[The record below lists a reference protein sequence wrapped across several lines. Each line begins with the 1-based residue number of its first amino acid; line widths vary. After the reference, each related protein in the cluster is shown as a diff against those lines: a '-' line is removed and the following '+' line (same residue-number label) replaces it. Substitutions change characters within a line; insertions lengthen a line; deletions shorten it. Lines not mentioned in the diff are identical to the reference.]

1 MSNYL
6 NNMKRIT
13 LTTSLFFCLAITTI
27 LAQVV
32 TTNIATPN
40 SSGLSDNQVVSFDV
54 NSDGTILNNSAS
66 DGTAQLGGTAVTAN
80 SNITA
85 DSEADLILL
94 QVTGSTGSDLDG
106 TIEVFG
112 TEAGIIIANPNGIV
126 CDGCAFTNV
135 NRVDLVTGTYN
146 ITTGTYSISDNDVNV
161 DGGGLLTS
169 NVDVLN
175 IQTNNFT
182 TVIGV
187 GVTGDTFNLSVA
199 GDFSNIDTSINV
211 NTFNLSVAGDFT
223 SSASGINVDTFNLS
237 LAGDFSHSNYSYIT
251 ANTFNFSV
259 AGDFDDIVE
268 YRNDVF
274 YTNNNGRLFVNALN
288 LNVDGDFTFSESANN
303 LTLRANDS
311 LTVSGTANI
320 TAASF
325 NNSGAI
331 DVDNSFN
338 ATVGT
343 FINEAGATIT
353 AIGECNIVYTTSY
366 TDNGT
371 ITCQNVV
378 LETMVIDIATP
389 NSNGLSDN
397 QVDDFDVN
405 AYGTILN
412 NSAGGGTAQ
421 LGGTAVTA
429 NSNITAGSE
438 ASLILFQVTGSTV
451 SDLDGTVEVF
461 GGEAGLII
469 ANPNGIAC
477 GGCGFINADRVDLV
491 TGTYNIATET
501 YSISDNDFTVDGGGL
516 LANTVGVL
524 NIQTNNFSNS
534 GTSGIGVSA
543 DTFNL
548 SVAGDFSSGGV
559 GIAANTFN
567 LSVAGDFTT
576 GSSTVIIADTFN
588 LSLAGDFTHG
598 RYSEIMVNTFNL
610 SLAGDFDKIVSYG
623 ADYDTFYTNNEGRII
638 VNALNLNV
646 GGDFT
651 FSESANNFIW
661 RANDNLTVSGNANI
675 TAASFNNSGAIDVDN
690 IFNAMVDN
698 FINEAGATITAIGEC
713 NIVYTTSYT
722 DNGTITCQDAVLETM
737 VIDIATPNSNGLSDN
752 QVDDFDVN
760 AYGTILNNSASD
772 GTAQLG
778 STAVTANSNIT
789 AGSEASLI
797 LLQVTGS
804 TVSDLGGTIEVFGG
818 EAGIIIA
825 NPNGITCTG
834 CGFINADRVDLVT
847 GTYNIATETY
857 GISDNDVTV
866 DGGGLLASTVGVLNI
881 QTNNFT
887 NTSELGVSANTFN
900 LSVADDFINNNYSRI
915 IVANTFNLSVA
926 GDFVTNSGS
935 GIESNTF
942 NLSLAGDFDKI
953 VNYRADDD
961 RFITNNDGF
970 IKVNALN
977 LNVGGDFTFSNSA
990 NNLTLRANDS
1000 LTVLGD
1006 ANITAAEFENSG
1018 TITADTLNLSVAGD
1032 FDYRTD
1038 FLNAGTIT
1046 ADNLNFT
1053 ARDGVF
1059 TNDTTIELA
1068 GNLGITANSFTNTGG
1083 VVSADT
1089 FALSVAGDFNYVTD
1103 FLNNGTISNDALN
1116 LTVGGNFTNDDSA
1129 SNFTW
1134 DAQNSLV
1141 VSGDANIT
1149 TNNYTQSGAIDVAGV
1164 LTINALT
1171 DFTYSNSNN
1180 NFIWDTNDSLIVT
1193 GNANITANN
1202 FNNSGSITVTGSGS
1216 SGSLNI
1222 ATGYTAI
1229 NQGSIVSG
1237 SLDVITADF
1246 FRNLTGGDISTDTL
1260 NIIAGGKVTN
1270 TANITVGILTI
1281 TANNDSTRTNDTTGF
1296 YVSNRGNITA
1306 TSLNIAA
1313 VDNFYNRGNITA
1325 TNFNITRAKSVFFL
1339 NKEIDS
1345 FYAAGHTYDGGNISL
1360 SGDSSFR
1367 ADGGSIENYGNID
1380 LGDNILD
1387 ISADSFTN
1395 HEDANV
1401 TANTVNLDVN
1411 SLIQNGTVN
1420 ATVEF
1425 K

>member
-1 MSNYL
+1 
-6 NNMKRIT
+6 MKRIT
-13 LTTSLFFCLAITTI
+13 LVSLFFCLSITTI

-126 CDGCAFTNV
+126 CDGCGFINAD
-135 NRVDLVTGTYN
+135 RVDLVTGTYN
-146 ITTGTYSISDNDVNV
+146 ITTGTYSISDNDFNV
-161 DGGGLLTS
+161 DGGGLLAS
-169 NVDVLN
+169 NVGVLN

-182 TVIGV
+182 TIIGV

-251 ANTFNFSV
+251 ANTFNLSL
-259 AGDFDDIVE
+259 AGDFDGIVE

-288 LNVDGDFTFSESANN
+288 LNVDGDFSFSESANN

-311 LTVSGTANI
+311 LTVLGSANI

-378 LETMVIDIATP
+378 LETMVINIATP

-405 AYGTILN
+405 SYGTILN
-412 NSAGGGTAQ
+412 NSASDGTAQ
-421 LGGTAVTA
+421 LGSTAVTA
-429 NSNITAGSE
+429 NPNITAGSE
-438 ASLILFQVTGSTV
+438 ADLILFQVTGSTV
-451 SDLDGTVEVF
+451 SSLDGTVEVF
-461 GGEAGLII
+461 GGEAGIII

-567 LSVAGDFTT
+567 FSVAGDFTT

-598 RYSEIMVNTFNL
+598 RYSEIRVNTFNF
-610 SLAGDFDKIVSYG
+610 SLAGDFDHIVSYG
-623 ADYDTFYTNNEGRII
+623 ADYDTFYTNNEGRIV
-638 VNALNLNV
+638 VNAFNLNV

-661 RANDNLTVSGNANI
+661 RANDNLTV
-675 TAASFNNSGAIDVDN
+675 
-690 IFNAMVDN
+690 
-698 FINEAGATITAIGEC
+698 
-713 NIVYTTSYT
+713 
-722 DNGTITCQDAVLETM
+722 
-737 VIDIATPNSNGLSDN
+737 
-752 QVDDFDVN
+752 
-760 AYGTILNNSASD
+760 
-772 GTAQLG
+772 
-778 STAVTANSNIT
+778 
-789 AGSEASLI
+789 
-797 LLQVTGS
+797 
-804 TVSDLGGTIEVFGG
+804 
-818 EAGIIIA
+818 
-825 NPNGITCTG
+825 
-834 CGFINADRVDLVT
+834 
-847 GTYNIATETY
+847 
-857 GISDNDVTV
+857 
-866 DGGGLLASTVGVLNI
+866 
-881 QTNNFT
+881 
-887 NTSELGVSANTFN
+887 
-900 LSVADDFINNNYSRI
+900 
-915 IVANTFNLSVA
+915 
-926 GDFVTNSGS
+926 
-935 GIESNTF
+935 
-942 NLSLAGDFDKI
+942 
-953 VNYRADDD
+953 
-961 RFITNNDGF
+961 
-970 IKVNALN
+970 
-977 LNVGGDFTFSNSA
+977 
-990 NNLTLRANDS
+990 
-1000 LTVLGD
+1000 LGD
-1006 ANITAAEFENSG
+1006 ANITAADFNNSG
-1018 TITADTLNLSVAGD
+1018 TITANALNLSVAGD

-1083 VVSADT
+1083 VVSAAT
-1089 FALSVAGDFNYVTD
+1089 FALSVAGDFDYVAEY
-1103 FLNNGTISNDALN
+1103 LNNGTITTDALN
-1116 LTVGGNFTNDDSA
+1116 LNVGGNFTYDDSA

-1134 DAQNSLV
+1134 ATNDNLTVLGNA
-1141 VSGDANIT
+1141 DIT
-1149 TNNYTQSGAIDVAGV
+1149 TNNYTQSGAIDVDGV
-1164 LTINALT
+1164 LTITANNYT
-1171 DFTYSNSNN
+1171 YDRPNNDFVLAE
-1180 NFIWDTNDSLIVT
+1180 NDSLSILGDFT
-1193 GNANITANN
+1193 IATNN
-1202 FNNSGSITVTGSGS
+1202 FNNSGSITTD
-1216 SGSLNI
+1216 SLNI
-1222 ATGYTAI
+1222 TAGYTAI
-1229 NQGSIVSG
+1229 NQGSIVSN
-1237 SLDVITADF
+1237 SLDLTTDDF
-1246 FRNLTGGDISTDTL
+1246 FRNLTGGDISVDSL
-1260 NIIAGGKVTN
+1260 NITAGGKVTN
-1270 TANITVGILTI
+1270 TANITVAGTLSI
-1281 TANNDSTRTNDTTGF
+1281 TANNDSTRTDDPAGAFF

-1306 TSLNIAA
+1306 TTLNIAA
-1313 VDNFYNRGNITA
+1313 VDNFYNRGNIT
-1325 TNFNITRAKSVFFL
+1325 TTSGFNTGARNIFFF
-1339 NKEIDS
+1339 NEEIDS
-1345 FYAAGHTYDGGNISL
+1345 FYDAGNEYDGGTITL
-1360 SGDSSFR
+1360 GVDSSFI
-1367 ADGGSIENYGNID
+1367 AGGAIENYGNID
-1380 LGDNILD
+1380 LGVFNLD
-1387 ISADSFTN
+1387 ITADSFTN
-1395 HEDANV
+1395 HANANV
-1401 TANTVNLDVN
+1401 TADTLNLTVNSFINDGSIDAVIV
-1411 SLIQNGTVN
+1411 SDTTIDQ
-1420 ATVEF
+1420 
-1425 K
+1425 

>member
-126 CDGCAFTNV
+126 CDGCAFINAD
-135 NRVDLVTGTYN
+135 RVDLVTGTYN
-146 ITTGTYSISDNDVNV
+146 ITTETYSISDNDVNV
-161 DGGGLLTS
+161 DGGGLLAS
-169 NVDVLN
+169 NVGVLN

-288 LNVDGDFTFSESANN
+288 LNVDGDFTFSNSANN
-303 LTLRANDS
+303 FTLRANDS
-311 LTVSGTANI
+311 LTVSGSANI

-378 LETMVIDIATP
+378 LEEMVIDIATP

-461 GGEAGLII
+461 GGEAGIII

-543 DTFNL
+543 D
-548 SVAGDFSSGGV
+548 
-559 GIAANTFN
+559 
-567 LSVAGDFTT
+567 
-576 GSSTVIIADTFN
+576 
-588 LSLAGDFTHG
+588 
-598 RYSEIMVNTFNL
+598 
-610 SLAGDFDKIVSYG
+610 
-623 ADYDTFYTNNEGRII
+623 
-638 VNALNLNV
+638 
-646 GGDFT
+646 
-651 FSESANNFIW
+651 
-661 RANDNLTVSGNANI
+661 
-675 TAASFNNSGAIDVDN
+675 
-690 IFNAMVDN
+690 
-698 FINEAGATITAIGEC
+698 
-713 NIVYTTSYT
+713 
-722 DNGTITCQDAVLETM
+722 
-737 VIDIATPNSNGLSDN
+737 
-752 QVDDFDVN
+752 
-760 AYGTILNNSASD
+760 
-772 GTAQLG
+772 
-778 STAVTANSNIT
+778 
-789 AGSEASLI
+789 
-797 LLQVTGS
+797 
-804 TVSDLGGTIEVFGG
+804 
-818 EAGIIIA
+818 
-825 NPNGITCTG
+825 
-834 CGFINADRVDLVT
+834 
-847 GTYNIATETY
+847 
-857 GISDNDVTV
+857 
-866 DGGGLLASTVGVLNI
+866 
-881 QTNNFT
+881 
-887 NTSELGVSANTFN
+887 
-900 LSVADDFINNNYSRI
+900 
-915 IVANTFNLSVA
+915 TFNLSVA

-1018 TITADTLNLSVAGD
+1018 TITANALNLSVAGD

-1260 NIIAGGKVTN
+1260 NIVAGGKVTN
-1270 TANITVGILTI
+1270 TANITVGTLTI

-1325 TNFNITRAKSVFFL
+1325 TTFNITRAKSVFFL

-1360 SGDSSFR
+1360 DGNSSFIA
-1367 ADGGSIENYGNID
+1367 ADGSIENYGNID